1 MIKKLLSLSAVVALL
16 ASNAIA
22 QTNLNF
28 ETWAPTTLS
37 TNNPTGW
44 ETYNLGGVPPFAGG
58 PGPEGTTQE
67 TANPRE
73 GAISV
78 RMETKAGHGA
88 FLASDTLGGS
98 LALGGDIFASFIGG
112 VPYTGRPESV
122 DFSVMTSFP
131 LTDTA
136 TFYVELKKNGAVVG
150 AAGVNIF
157 QNIPTWFDA
166 NSAFVYFST
175 DVPDT
180 LVILATSSKATLFT
194 NSGQAKPGSLFWLD
208 DIVFNFP
215 VGVKQA
221 IFSERILAYPNPAS
235 TSIRFDLNN
244 KQASSIK
251 VTDITGKVVRTI
263 NITSNLVD
271 VDVNDLPAGLYVY
284 QVYNNNEIIYTDKF
298 NVAR

>member
-1 MIKKLLSLSAVVALL
+1 MIKKLLSLTALAAMVSSAAV
-16 ASNAIA
+16 A

-180 LVILATSSKATLFT
+180 MVILATSSKATLFT
-194 NSGQAKPGSLFWLD
+194 NSGQAKPGSVFWLD

>member
-16 ASNAIA
+16 ASSAVA
-22 QTNLNF
+22 QTNPNF

-37 TNNPTGW
+37 TNNPDGW
-44 ETYNLGGVPPFAGG
+44 ETYNLGAFPVFLGG

-67 TANPRE
+67 TGNPRE

-78 RMETKAGHGA
+78 RMETKAGHSIALGN
-88 FLASDTLGGS
+88 DTLGGS
-98 LALGGDIFASFIGG
+98 LSLGGDIFSSFIGG
-112 VPYTGRPESV
+112 IPYTGRPESV

-136 TFYVELKKNGAVVG
+136 TFYVELKKNGVRVAS
-150 AAGVNIF
+150 AGVNIF
-157 QNIPTWFDA
+157 QTIPTWFDA
-166 NSAFVYFST
+166 NSPFVYFSA

-180 LVILATSSKATLFT
+180 LMILATSSKATLFT
-194 NSGQAKPGSLFWLD
+194 NSATPVPGSVFWLD